1 MKSKYVFLAS
11 AFLVS
16 GLAFAQKDELKDF
29 KKIYE
34 KEGLTAKDVANYK
47 ATVTKAEPLI
57 ASASEADRVYL
68 NFYKSAT
75 PFIEMN
81 EAMTKPENQKNPKNA
96 LSLLTPAKIA
106 QLSKDA
112 AAVLDYEKS
121 SGKQVLTK
129 TIQKNIASSKPLLLT
144 YAVELGNAQK
154 NVEAASVL
162 HSIYLLD
169 KNDPEKLYYAA
180 SYAING
186 QNFDQ
191 ALEYYEELKAINFSG
206 EKTNYYAKNKA
217 NDSED
222 YFDSKASR
230 DNVVKLGTHIAPR
243 DEKEPSKR
251 GEIYKNIALIYNSKG
266 DVASAK
272 KAIADARVANP
283 DDTSLIMTEANLALQ
298 TNDKESYK
306 KLISQVIEKNP
317 NDANLFYNLGVLAAE
332 AKDAGEAEK
341 YYAKAIE
348 LKPDF
353 VNAYLNLAHL
363 KLESDVAI
371 VDEMNKL
378 GNSAKD
384 NKRYDELKATRTKI
398 FKSSLPYLQ
407 KANQLEPKNADV
419 HATLLN
425 VYNYLEMTA
434 EAKALRATLSK

>member
-1 MKSKYVFLAS
+1 M
-11 AFLVS
+11 
-16 GLAFAQKDELKDF
+16 
-29 KKIYE
+29 
-34 KEGLTAKDVANYK
+34 
-47 ATVTKAEPLI
+47 
-57 ASASEADRVYL
+57 
-68 NFYKSAT
+68 
-75 PFIEMN
+75 
-81 EAMTKPENQKNPKNA
+81 
-96 LSLLTPAKIA
+96 
-106 QLSKDA
+106 
-112 AAVLDYEKS
+112 
-121 SGKQVLTK
+121 
-129 TIQKNIASSKPLLLT
+129 
-144 YAVELGNAQK
+144 
-154 NVEAASVL
+154 L

-191 ALEYYEELKAINFSG
+191 ALGYYEELKALNFSG

-217 NDSED
+217 NDAED

-230 DNVVKLGTHIAPR
+230 DNVVKLGTHTTPR

-266 DVASAK
+266 DVAAAK
-272 KAIADARVANP
+272 KAIADARAANP
-283 DDTSLIMTEANLALQ
+283 DDTSLIMTEANFALQ
-298 TNDKESYK
+298 TNDKEAYK

-332 AKDAGEAEK
+332 AKDATEAEK
-341 YYAKAIE
+341 YYKKAIE

-371 VDEMNKL
+371 VNEMNKL

-398 FKSSLPYLQ
+398 FTSSLPYLQ

-419 HATLLN
+419 QATLLN

-434 EAKALRATLSK
+434 EAKALKAKSAE